1 MESPSTENPDI
12 EELMSQHAQAMDAL
26 RAQYDEQ
33 MKAQRKSYN
42 QVLQAL
48 EEVQQDAEATKCSL
62 QTKIDELLKK
72 PSEVVSNVEAQT
84 LRQQKKE
91 LMIKMEAMTR
101 EKAMLVEQ
109 HAWELKL
116 VKVRPHC
123 HASVFRRELEAW

>member
-1 MESPSTENPDI
+1 MHRYFVHRTSPSNLYRCIYPDP
-12 EELMSQHAQAMDAL
+12 LPGTRHH
-26 RAQYDEQ
+26 
-33 MKAQRKSYN
+33 

-48 EEVQQDAEATKCSL
+48 EEVQQDADATKCSL
-62 QTKIDELLKK
+62 QTKIDELLKN
-72 PSEVVSNVEAQT
+72 PSEVVANVEGQT

-116 VKVRPHC
+116 VKVRPRC
-123 HASVFRRELEAW
+123 HAGVLSA